1 MTNNI
6 HVTKKIHANEH
17 SWNWIHMI
25 RILYSNLASL
35 AEFPNKNHK
44 AKVGSPVILGYQEL
58 ITYTKYIFRVFSFCD
73 KKSQRIKDLTCSSW

>member
-25 RILYSNLASL
+25 RILYGNLASL
-35 AEFPNKNHK
+35 AEFSDKNHK
-44 AKVGSPVILGYQEL
+44 ARVGSSVILCYQEL
-58 ITYTKYIFRVFSFCD
+58 ITHTKYIFSFFF
-73 KKSQRIKDLTCSSW
+73 

>member
-35 AEFPNKNHK
+35 AEFPNKTRK
-44 AKVGSPVILGYQEL
+44 ARVGSPVILDYQEL
-58 ITYTKYIFRVFSFCD
+58 ITYAKYNFRAFSFSD
-73 KKSQRIKDLTCSSW
+73 KKNNELKI